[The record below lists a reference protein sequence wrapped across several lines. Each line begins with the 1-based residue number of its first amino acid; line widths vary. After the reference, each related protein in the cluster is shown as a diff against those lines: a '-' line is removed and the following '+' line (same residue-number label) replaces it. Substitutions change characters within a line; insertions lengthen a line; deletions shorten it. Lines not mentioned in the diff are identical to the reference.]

1 MRQLVS
7 RKGMLLTLVIAL
19 AIPWNATAIHKL
31 DQSSRLEAFIHGAPH
46 GGIEGL
52 LVRSLVEITQGKLDE
67 ALSDVDTVI
76 SRVPNFKLAYLV
88 RGDLLQAKAHQISG
102 FGIAS
107 NAPSEEIA
115 DFQQEA
121 HARLERYIAHD
132 ARVPDDIWQLDSNQ
146 RYAIVVDTAKSR
158 LYLYRNENG
167 KPAYVADYYVTV
179 GKNGTEK
186 QQEGD
191 KRTPLGVYFTGKQ
204 LDKEKLPDLYGSAA
218 YPLSYPNEW
227 DERQGKTGHGI
238 WLHGSP
244 SDTYSRPPRSSDG
257 CVVLTNTD
265 ILSLSPVLQNGA
277 TPVVIARDGNGESNE
292 AGSIPV
298 EQREALLIELE
309 EWRKHWQHQDTD
321 RYLQY
326 YSRDFFAQNMDIAKW
341 SAEKRRIQQRKAN
354 VSITLSDMSI
364 FRNPDPHRQMVVV
377 NFNQDYRADSF
388 SHKMRKRQYWELEDG
403 HWKILY
409 EGAA

>member
-1 MRQLVS
+1 MP
-7 RKGMLLTLVIAL
+7 G
-19 AIPWNATAIHKL
+19 
-31 DQSSRLEAFIHGAPH
+31 
-46 GGIEGL
+46 
-52 LVRSLVEITQGKLDE
+52 
-67 ALSDVDTVI
+67 
-76 SRVPNFKLAYLV
+76 
-88 RGDLLQAKAHQISG
+88 
-102 FGIAS
+102 
-107 NAPSEEIA
+107 
-115 DFQQEA
+115 
-121 HARLERYIAHD
+121 
-132 ARVPDDIWQLDSNQ
+132 DIWQLDPSQ
-146 RYAIVVDTAKSR
+146 RYAVVVDTAKSR

-191 KRTPLGVYFTGKQ
+191 KKTPLGVYFTGKQ

-265 ILSLSPVLQNGA
+265 ILSLAPVLQNGA
-277 TPVVIARDGNGESNE
+277 TPVVIARDENGESNE
-292 AGSIPV
+292 EGSITS
-298 EQREALLIELE
+298 EQREALLNELE
-309 EWRKHWQHQDTD
+309 AWRLHWQQQDTD
-321 RYLQY
+321 RYLQH
-326 YSRDFFAQNMDIAKW
+326 YSRDFFTQNMDLAKW
-341 SAEKRRIQQRKAN
+341 SAEKRRIQQRKVN
-354 VSITLSDMSI
+354 VSINLSDVSV
-364 FRNPDPHRQMVVV
+364 FRNPDPHRKMVVV

-388 SHKMRKRQYWELEDG
+388 SHEMRKRQYWELEDG

-409 EGAA
+409 EGAV

>member
-1 MRQLVS
+1 L
-7 RKGMLLTLVIAL
+7 LLTLVLTLAL
-19 AIPWNATAIHKL
+19 PWNATAIHKA
-31 DQSSRLEAFIHGAPH
+31 DQSSRLEMLIHGAPR

-52 LVRSLVEITQGKLDE
+52 LVRSLLEVTQGKLDE
-67 ALSDVDTVI
+67 ALSDVNTVI

-88 RGDLLQAKAHQISG
+88 RGDLLQAKAHQISS
-102 FGIAS
+102 FGGAA

-115 DFQQEA
+115 DLRQEA
-121 HARLERYIAHD
+121 QARLERYIAHD
-132 ARVPDDIWQLDSNQ
+132 ARVPDDIWQLDSSQ
-146 RYAIVVDTAKSR
+146 RYAIVVDTGKSR
-158 LYLYRNENG
+158 LYLYRNEHG
-167 KPAYVADYYVTV
+167 KPSYVADYYVTL

-257 CVVLTNTD
+257 CVVLTNAD
-265 ILSLSPVLQNGA
+265 ILSLTPILQSGA
-277 TPVVIARDGNGESNE
+277 TPVVIAKDEGNE
-292 AGSIPV
+292 ASVISI
-298 EQREALLIELE
+298 EQREALLSEVE
-309 EWRKHWQHQDTD
+309 EWRKHWQQQDTD
-321 RYLQY
+321 HYLQY
-326 YSRDFFAQNMDIAKW
+326 YSRDFFTEGMNLAKW
-341 SAEKRRIQQRKAN
+341 SAEKRRIQQHKAK
-354 VSITLSDMSI
+354 VSITLSEMSM

-377 NFNQDYRADSF
+377 NFNQDYHADSF